1 MEEWNT
7 LLDTK
12 YKMKY
17 WSRYDNI
24 CEVHVKK
31 FKEKGSQNS
40 VIFRLVEK
48 QMYNCLFKSAFM
60 DLAVLVY
67 GAMLLCQLSSQLLS
81 SSFEITI
88 QTR

>member
-31 FKEKGSQNS
+31 LERVVK
-40 VIFRLVEK
+40 I
-48 QMYNCLFKSAFM
+48 
-60 DLAVLVY
+60 
-67 GAMLLCQLSSQLLS
+67 LSYSD
-81 SSFEITI
+81 
-88 QTR
+88 